1 MKLGVMYSGK
11 ELESETAE
19 YKRYRL
25 NEKALYG
32 GIEETEELRE
42 ALSQARRESLNDSS
56 FCVITSNHF
65 ATLRNKKRLIPQ
77 S

>member
-1 MKLGVMYSGK
+1 VKLGVMYSGK

-56 FCVITSNHF
+56 
-65 ATLRNKKRLIPQ
+65 KRAVQ
-77 S
+77 KTVGMEVVR